1 MGNFNRGG
9 GRSGGG
15 GFGRSFGGGN
25 RFGGGGRDGGR
36 GGGRPT
42 MHKAV
47 CSECGTDCE
56 VPFRPTGDR
65 PVFCNACFDKQG
77 GSDRPNKFEGG
88 RRDKPHFGD
97 KPMFDATC
105 GKCGK
110 NCQVPFRPMAG
121 KPVYCNDCFDKDGGK
136 GGRDSGEIM
145 TQLKMLN
152 SKLETLIRALAPNT
166 PNLTPKKTET
176 LGGVKEAPVKEITK
190 EKKLKVKAKAKVA
203 VKKPVAKKK
212 K

>member
-25 RFGGGGRDGGR
+25 RFGGGRDGGR
-36 GGGRPT
+36 PQ

-47 CSECGTDCE
+47 CSECGADCE

-77 GSDRPNKFEGG
+77 GGDSRPNRFEGG
-88 RRDKPHFGD
+88 RRDKPRFDD
-97 KPMFDATC
+97 KQMHDATC
-105 GKCGK
+105 AKCGK
-110 NCQVPFRPMAG
+110 SCQVPFRPVAG

-152 SKLETLIRALAPNT
+152 SKIETLIRT
-166 PNLTPKKTET
+166 LTPDALPKKADSIGSLKE
-176 LGGVKEAPVKEITK
+176 GSVKDKVA
-190 EKKLKVKAKAKVA
+190 EKKAKSKAKIA
-203 VKKPVAKKK
+203 VKKVSAKKK

>member
-9 GRSGGG
+9 GRPGGG
-15 GFGRSFGGGN
+15 GFGRSFGGGGGN
-25 RFGGGGRDGGR
+25 RFGGGGGRDGGR
-36 GGGRPT
+36 PQ

-47 CSECGTDCE
+47 CSECGADCE

-77 GSDRPNKFEGG
+77 GGDSRPNRFEGG
-88 RRDKPHFGD
+88 RRDKPRFDD
-97 KPMFDATC
+97 KQMHDATC
-105 GKCGK
+105 AKCGK
-110 NCQVPFRPMAG
+110 SCQVPFRPVAG

-136 GGRDSGEIM
+136 GGKDSGEIM

-152 SKLETLIRALAPNT
+152 SKIETLIRTLT
-166 PNLTPKKTET
+166 PNASPKKAESI
-176 LGGVKEAPVKEITK
+176 GSVKETPAKTVV
-190 EKKLKVKAKAKVA
+190 EKKVKVKAKTA
-203 VKKPVAKKK
+203 VKKVTAKKK